1 MRVLML
7 EFNELTPVLMD
18 RFIEQGHLPNFER
31 LRSQSLD
38 FVTDAEEEPPFLE
51 PWIQWVTVHTG
62 KPYSEHQCFKLNDG
76 SGYEER
82 RLWDHCGA
90 AGLTSL
96 VGGSMN
102 ARFDPDVFK
111 GYFMPDPWADGVGD
125 YPTGAFKP
133 YLDVVRAFVKEH
145 SGRPDISPMAMARFG
160 SFMLANG
167 LSVETISATLKQL
180 LDERQS
186 SAKWRRP
193 LILDRLQWDLFKG
206 LYKKSR
212 PDFATFF
219 LNSTAHF
226 QHFYW
231 REMEPDLFT
240 IKPDEAA
247 LANHSAAI
255 LAGYKSMDR
264 IVGQALE
271 LIDADT
277 AIVLCTALSQQP
289 MLTYED
295 AQGRQIFRQKDID
308 QLLSFAGV
316 TKPCEFVPVMS
327 QEFMLHCNSDEDAQ
341 TIAAQLESLVFD
353 DGNKIMW
360 AAPIGEGKINAGCK
374 VSADPG
380 DAVVR
385 SLHTN
390 RTAAFSELFYPLESL
405 RSGMHDPRG
414 MFWLC
419 APGVAVGRH
428 DGSVPLSSVYPTL
441 IDALG
446 LELASELSGSLLPA
460 KGAATGQ
467 LEAA

>member
-18 RFIEQGHLPNFER
+18 RFIEEGHLPNFAR
-31 LRSQSLD
+31 LRDQSLD
-38 FVTDAEEEPPFLE
+38 YVTDAEEQPPFLE
-51 PWIQWVTVHTG
+51 PWVQWVTVHTG
-62 KPYSEHQCFKLNDG
+62 KSCAQHRCLKLNDG
-76 SGYEER
+76 SAYKER

-102 ARFDPDVFK
+102 ANFDPTVFK
-111 GYFMPDPWADGVGD
+111 GHFMPDPWADGVGD
-125 YPTGAFKP
+125 FPSGAFKP

-145 SGRPDISPMAMARFG
+145 SGKPDISPMALARFG

-167 LSVETISATLKQL
+167 LSIETMTATVKQL

-186 SAKWRRP
+186 ATKWRRP

-206 LYKKSR
+206 LYKKNS

-240 IKPDEAA
+240 IKPDEKAM
-247 LANHSAAI
+247 ANHAAAI

-264 IVGQALE
+264 IVGQAFD

-277 AIVLCTALSQQP
+277 ALVMCTALSQKP

-295 AQGRQIFRQKDID
+295 EQGRQIFRQKDIN
-308 QLLSFAGV
+308 QLLEFAGV
-316 TKPCEFVPVMS
+316 THDCKFVPVMS
-327 QEFMLHCNSDEDAQ
+327 QEFMLDCASDEDAR
-341 TIAAQLESLVFD
+341 IVANQLEALVLD
-353 DGNKIMW
+353 DGSDVMW
-360 AAPIGEGKINAGCK
+360 AAPIGGGRINAGCK
-374 VSADPG
+374 VSSDPG
-380 DAVVR
+380 DAPVR
-385 SLHTN
+385 STLSN
-390 RTAAFSELFYPLESL
+390 QSAPFSQLFYPLESL
-405 RSGMHDPRG
+405 RSGMHDPHG
-414 MFWLC
+414 LLWLR
-419 APGVAVGRH
+419 APGLTPQKHEAPV
-428 DGSVPLSSVYPTL
+428 SLSTVYPTL
-441 IDALG
+441 GDILG
-446 LELASELSGSLLPA
+446 LELE
-460 KGAATGQ
+460 GAASSLVSGQ
-467 LEAA
+467 LKSARRLEAA